1 MRIRFRM
8 KAYFLNKG
16 KDMAT
21 NEDMGCILDGEDTT
35 EAMLDSNTIIECSKE
50 WELPEPPEWILT
62 IV

>member
-1 MRIRFRM
+1 M

-50 WELPEPPEWILT
+50 WELPEPPE
-62 IV
+62 